1 MITMKSVLAVAILLA
16 SSSAF
21 ASQCP
26 VDMKKIDA
34 ALAGNPSLSSS
45 QMASVKELRASGEA
59 NHKAGKHKQSVDDL
73 AKAKKILGVM

>member
-1 MITMKSVLAVAILLA
+1 MKKVTTVLALVALFVSA
-16 SSSAF
+16 SAF

-45 QMASVKELRASGEA
+45 QMASVEELRASGEA

-73 AKAKKILGVM
+73 AKAKKILGIL

>member
-1 MITMKSVLAVAILLA
+1 MKTMKTVLAVAILLV
-16 SSSAF
+16 STSAF

-34 ALAGNPSLSSS
+34 ALAGNPSLSAS

-59 NHKAGKHKQSVDDL
+59 NHKWGQHKESVDDL
-73 AKAKKILGVM
+73 AKAKKILGFM

>member
-1 MITMKSVLAVAILLA
+1 MKTMKTVLAVTILLV
-16 SSSAF
+16 STSAF

-34 ALAGNPSLSSS
+34 ALAGNPSLSAS

-59 NHKAGKHKQSVDDL
+59 NHKAGKHKESVDDL

>member
-1 MITMKSVLAVAILLA
+1 MKTMKTVLAAAILLV
-16 SSSAF
+16 STSAF

-34 ALAGNPSLSSS
+34 ALAGNPSLSASE
-45 QMASVKELRASGEA
+45 MASVKELRASGEA

>member
-1 MITMKSVLAVAILLA
+1 MKTMKTVLATAILLV
-16 SSSAF
+16 STSAF

-26 VDMKKIDA
+26 VDMKKIDT
-34 ALAGNPSLSSS
+34 ALAGNPSLSASE
-45 QMASVKELRASGEA
+45 MASVKELRASGEA

>member
-1 MITMKSVLAVAILLA
+1 MKTMKTVLAVAILLV
-16 SSSAF
+16 STSAF

-34 ALAGNPSLSSS
+34 ALAGNPSLSAS
-45 QMASVKELRASGEA
+45 QMTSVKELRASGEA
-59 NHKAGKHKQSVDDL
+59 NHKGGKHRQAVDDL

>member
-1 MITMKSVLAVAILLA
+1 MKTVKTVLAVTILLV
-16 SSSAF
+16 STSAF

-34 ALAGNPSLSSS
+34 ALAGNPSLSAS

-59 NHKAGKHKQSVDDL
+59 NHKAGKHKESVDDL

>member
-1 MITMKSVLAVAILLA
+1 MKTVLAVAILLV
-16 SSSAF
+16 STSAF

-34 ALAGNPSLSSS
+34 ALAGNPSLSAS
-45 QMASVKELRASGEA
+45 QMASVKELRGSGEA
-59 NHKAGKHKQSVDDL
+59 NHKAGKHKESVDDL

>member
-1 MITMKSVLAVAILLA
+1 MKTMKTVLAVAILLV
-16 SSSAF
+16 STSAF

-45 QMASVKELRASGEA
+45 QMASVKEFRASGEA

-73 AKAKKILGVM
+73 AKAKKILGIM

>member
-1 MITMKSVLAVAILLA
+1 MKTMKSVLAVAILLA

-34 ALAGNPSLSSS
+34 AMAGNPSLSSS
-45 QMASVKELRASGEA
+45 QMASVNELRASGEA
-59 NHKAGKHKQSVDDL
+59 NHKAGKHKESVDDL
-73 AKAKKILGVM
+73 AKAKKILGIM

>member
-1 MITMKSVLAVAILLA
+1 MKTMKTVLAVAILLV
-16 SSSAF
+16 STSAF

-34 ALAGNPSLSSS
+34 ALAGSSSLSAS

-59 NHKAGKHKQSVDDL
+59 NHKAGKHKESVDDL

>member
-1 MITMKSVLAVAILLA
+1 MKTVLAVAILLV
-16 SSSAF
+16 STSAF

-34 ALAGNPSLSSS
+34 ALAGNPSLSAS
-45 QMASVKELRASGEA
+45 QMASVKDLRASGEA
-59 NHKAGKHKQSVDDL
+59 NHKAGKHKESVDDL

>member
-1 MITMKSVLAVAILLA
+1 MKTMKTVLAVAILLV
-16 SSSAF
+16 STSAF

-34 ALAGNPSLSSS
+34 ALAGNPSLSAS
-45 QMASVKELRASGEA
+45 QIASVKDLRASGEA
-59 NHKAGKHKQSVDDL
+59 NHKAGKHKESVDDL